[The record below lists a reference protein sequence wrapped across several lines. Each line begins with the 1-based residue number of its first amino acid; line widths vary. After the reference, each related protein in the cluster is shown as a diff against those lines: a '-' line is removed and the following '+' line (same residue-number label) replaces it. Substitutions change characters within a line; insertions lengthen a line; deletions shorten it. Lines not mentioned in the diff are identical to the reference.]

1 MATYLLPA
9 AVGTLSFFSLVTA
22 LFTMSGVSLAQP
34 SLALAAVPPAPMVA
48 QLVGVPTLL
57 PSSAML
63 SQYSTLVPV
72 SRASRIRYSMVS
84 EADAPISSVAPRI
97 TSS

>member
-1 MATYLLPA
+1 
-9 AVGTLSFFSLVTA
+9 
-22 LFTMSGVSLAQP
+22 MSGVSSAQP
-34 SLALAAVPPAPMVA
+34 SSTVLSVPAVVPPAPMVA
-48 QLVGVPTLL
+48 QLVGVPTLV
-57 PSSAML
+57 PSALML